1 MNKNNKHER
10 IDYHV
15 TEQDLLEYEG
25 LSIFSSI
32 HLQYLRWSDED
43 DVLRILNYFEIP
55 STEEGK
61 GAGGAT
67 PLSAEDEMKLR
78 NVRGWVYFKD
88 SKKLLNC
95 SMPYPLEWDT
105 QESGDI
111 PSWMN
116 NEDKTLSFLSM
127 EGTLLRMF
135 YHNEKWYLSTNK
147 KLDAFQSR
155 WSSRFTFGNMFTH
168 ALGGIF
174 KDLGNQN
181 VLSMFEES
189 LDKSKIYAF
198 LIRSNQENR
207 VVCRSPSHT
216 SPKNKIIYLGW
227 WNKEQQFTFSVQEQE
242 ETDDSTSLTS
252 NTLLKELSL
261 PTMSPYV
268 FKDGNKEKLF
278 EWIENNVNIWEHQG
292 LLFFNMSTLETIRI
306 VPKEYRYFS
315 SLRGNHP
322 NLFLRYFE
330 IRQKKEDVVRF
341 CELYEK
347 QAHIFDDYE
356 HALFQAAKQLGQMYV
371 FRYIKDRHM
380 TLPKEEY
387 YLLKKCHEWNLKDR
401 VKNRVHTRTILELLN
416 AETPIVL
423 FRLSR
428 KYLPARKGLNSQD
441 RNGNMAFP
449 VLSDPNHQNNPNY
462 NTNFNTNYNPNQIN
476 KVFSNNTGGKSYADM
491 LLTPPSNC
499 SPPNV
504 LEKGNN
510 DNINKVEEDVPDVPN
525 VPDVMEC
532 IV

>member
-1 MNKNNKHER
+1 MKAVYRTNNNAMNNIKHDR
-10 IDYHV
+10 MDYHV

-25 LSIFSSI
+25 LSIFNSE
-32 HLQYLRWSDED
+32 HLKYLRWSDED
-43 DVLRILNYFEIP
+43 ESFRILNYFEIP
-55 STEEGK
+55 KNNHNNPNNHNDEGVEIPTTLSVEE
-61 GAGGAT
+61 
-67 PLSAEDEMKLR
+67 EIKLR
-78 NVRGWVYFKD
+78 KVRGWIYFKE
-88 SKKLLNC
+88 SKKLLNQ
-95 SMPYPLEWDT
+95 SMPYPVEWDT
-105 QESGDI
+105 EETVDI
-111 PSWMN
+111 PSWMT
-116 NEDKTLSFLSM
+116 DASTLSFLSM

-174 KDLGNQN
+174 KDSVDNN
-181 VLSMFEES
+181 RLSSFGES
-189 LDKSKIYAF
+189 LDKSRIYAF

-227 WNKEQQFTFSVQEQE
+227 WNKEQQFSFSVQE
-242 ETDDSTSLTS
+242 DDDQSSTMSS
-252 NTLLKELSL
+252 LKELSL
-261 PTMSPYV
+261 PSMSPYV
-268 FKDGNKEKLF
+268 FKDGDKEKLF

-292 LLFFNMSTLETIRI
+292 LLFFNTSTMQTVRI

-315 SLRGNHP
+315 TLRGNHP

-371 FRYIKDRHM
+371 YRYIKDKYM

-387 YLLKKCHEWNLKDR
+387 YLLKKCHEWYLQDR
-401 VKNRVHTRTILELLN
+401 AKNRVHTRTILELLN
-416 AETPIVL
+416 GESPIVL

-428 KYLPARKGLNSQD
+428 KYLPT
-441 RNGNMAFP
+441 RNPNPNERHLQGHNAFP
-449 VLSDPNHQNNPNY
+449 VLNN
-462 NTNFNTNYNPNQIN
+462 
-476 KVFSNNTGGKSYADM
+476 NNNNNNLCTSPSFPTHSGKSYADM
-491 LLTPPSNC
+491 LLSVNS
-499 SPPNV
+499 SPT
-504 LEKGNN
+504 
-510 DNINKVEEDVPDVPN
+510 KVEEQVVIAESKQEVDN
-525 VPDVMEC
+525 THEEKEY
-532 IV
+532 I

>member
-1 MNKNNKHER
+1 MKATVYRTNNAITIKHDR
-10 IDYHV
+10 MDYHV

-25 LSIFSSI
+25 LSIFTLE
-32 HLQYLRWSDED
+32 HLKYLRWSDED
-43 DVLRILNYFEIP
+43 ESFRILNYFEITNNHPNNP
-55 STEEGK
+55 SMEGDLEK
-61 GAGGAT
+61 
-67 PLSAEDEMKLR
+67 PNLSVEDEIKLR
-78 NVRGWVYFKD
+78 KVRGWIYFKE
-88 SKKLLNC
+88 SKKLLNR
-95 SMPYPLEWDT
+95 SMPYPVEWDT
-105 QESGDI
+105 EETTDI
-111 PSWMN
+111 PGWMMEAN
-116 NEDKTLSFLSM
+116 TLSFLSM

-174 KDLGNQN
+174 KDSVDSNR
-181 VLSMFEES
+181 LSTFGES
-189 LDKSKIYAF
+189 LDKSRIYAF

-216 SPKNKIIYLGW
+216 SPKSKIIYLGW
-227 WNKEQQFTFSVQEQE
+227 WNKEQQFSFSVQE
-242 ETDDSTSLTS
+242 DDESS
-252 NTLLKELSL
+252 TLLKELSL

-268 FKDGNKEKLF
+268 FKDGDKEKLF

-292 LLFFNMSTLETIRI
+292 LLFFNTSTLETVRI

-315 SLRGNHP
+315 TLRGNHP

-371 FRYIKDRHM
+371 YRYIKDKYM

-387 YLLKKCHEWNLKDR
+387 YLLKKCHEWYLQDR
-401 VKNRVHTRTILELLN
+401 AKNRVHTRTILELLN
-416 AETPIVL
+416 AESPIVL

-428 KYLPARKGLNSQD
+428 KYLPTRSPNLNERHLQ
-441 RNGNMAFP
+441 GNNAFP
-449 VLSDPNHQNNPNY
+449 VLNNNNNNNLCTP
-462 NTNFNTNYNPNQIN
+462 PS
-476 KVFSNNTGGKSYADM
+476 FSVNSGKSYADM
-491 LLTPPSNC
+491 LLSRHQKVNELVETAESKQEENT
-499 SPPNV
+499 NNE
-504 LEKGNN
+504 EKEY
-510 DNINKVEEDVPDVPN
+510 I
-525 VPDVMEC
+525 
-532 IV
+532 